1 MEVMRSKYL
10 MDYLIKSLIS
20 NNKENLMLIKMLNQ
34 LLGKL

>member
-1 MEVMRSKYL
+1 MEVMRSKYS
-10 MDYLIKSLIS
+10 MDYLIKSLIF